1 MIAKQLHNQS
11 FYSVTPI
18 KEQLSDG
25 NTQGLF
31 CLYKPTG
38 KMNEIL
44 YFLHCPQ
51 KNTCSEKKLI
61 FSFLLSFWRATTSQI
76 TTQIKE
82 K

>member
-38 KMNEIL
+38 KMN
-44 YFLHCPQ
+44 
-51 KNTCSEKKLI
+51 
-61 FSFLLSFWRATTSQI
+61 
-76 TTQIKE
+76 
-82 K
+82 